1 MKSRALVWLSQHG
14 VPYQVLEYDEVD
26 KTADEVATKLNLP
39 LARVFK
45 TLLVHGEKGFAIVLI
60 PGDQQLSEK
69 KCAAALMCRTIDMAD
84 PEDIHR
90 ITGYLRGSVS
100 PINPRRPVPVLCHKT
115 LLQGDL
121 AAVSAGQRGFE
132 LWLKSQDLVNVTQA
146 MVLDCAR

>member
-1 MKSRALVWLSQHG
+1 MKSRALVWLEQHHI
-14 VPYQVLEYDEVD
+14 PYQILEYDEVE
-26 KTADEVATKLNLP
+26 KSAEEVAMKCGLA

-60 PGDQQLSEK
+60 PGDLQLSEK
-69 KCAAALMCRTIDMAD
+69 KCAVALSCRTVEMAD

-100 PINPRRPVPVLCHKT
+100 PINPRRPVPVFCHQT
-115 LLQGDL
+115 VWQEDF

-132 LWLKSQDLVNVTQA
+132 LWLKSQDLVSATHA
-146 MVLDCAR
+146 TVLDCAR